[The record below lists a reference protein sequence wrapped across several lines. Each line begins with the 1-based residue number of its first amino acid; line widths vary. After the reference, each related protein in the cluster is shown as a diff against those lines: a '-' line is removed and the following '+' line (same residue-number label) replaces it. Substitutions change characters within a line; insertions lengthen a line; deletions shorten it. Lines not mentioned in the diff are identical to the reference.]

1 MEGDNKGEERK
12 EDADTKSEVRA
23 VELTE
28 EQKKRI
34 ESNRD
39 KAKALR
45 KKRIHQTPYDR
56 PNSSESPT
64 KHSPV
69 KIVQPP
75 RPAPSHVTPPTQW
88 DTYGG
93 YILDDDQPHHSYTG
107 KTVEEDGELAGL
119 TLSVY
124 IYLMKYFCT
133 APPMPDE
140 RPTCEECAKKFAVS
154 YLLSKFHLSVCDNCR

>member
-12 EDADTKSEVRA
+12 EDADTKSEIRA

-64 KHSPV
+64 KHSPAKV
-69 KIVQPP
+69 KIVQP

-107 KTVEEDGELAGL
+107 KTVEEDGELYSPADSFCLYLPYSYSWVSAQPLRCPTSGQLAKSVRRSLPCL
-119 TLSVY
+119 T
-124 IYLMKYFCT
+124 C
-133 APPMPDE
+133 
-140 RPTCEECAKKFAVS
+140 
-154 YLLSKFHLSVCDNCR
+154 